1 MGVGCT
7 GYKETEYYKADLS
20 FLLLFTTCMNFFSP
34 IGGHSIQRPLTT
46 TKARS
51 GDLFIMGAPDRQVT
65 FTPYEG
71 TDSFTSMPYPGFEP
85 GTLGVAVGS
94 PIHYTSWSAF

>member
-46 TKARS
+46 TKARIKYYLS
-51 GDLFIMGAPDRQVT
+51 KNWANSWQKNEQTSYLVTISNLFSSHFLSVQHNTIRINFFFQLA
-65 FTPYEG
+65 G
-71 TDSFTSMPYPGFEP
+71 T
-85 GTLGVAVGS
+85 
-94 PIHYTSWSAF
+94 